1 VRRRL
6 INGSLRPVKSP
17 LAILTTD
24 LFSGAGRVPRCGGY
38 CHQSTSSTT
47 SGRKSER
54 PRRQNSLTI
63 TLLNSC
69 QPRNSTLSLVA
80 RVRIGGDTDLS
91 AEQRLDVAVALGLL
105 GGRDITGIA
114 ARSGIGQETALAV
127 LGVAAALAIWQR

>member
-1 VRRRL
+1 M
-6 INGSLRPVKSP
+6 
-17 LAILTTD
+17 
-24 LFSGAGRVPRCGGY
+24 AGERVGWAGVGEELCEKAA
-38 CHQSTSSTT
+38 HQRVFTT

-63 TLLNSC
+63 TLLNSR

-91 AEQRLDVAVALGLL
+91 AEQRVDVAVALGLL

-114 ARSGIGQETALAV
+114 ARSGIGQETAVSVVGVATALAV
-127 LGVAAALAIWQR
+127 WQR